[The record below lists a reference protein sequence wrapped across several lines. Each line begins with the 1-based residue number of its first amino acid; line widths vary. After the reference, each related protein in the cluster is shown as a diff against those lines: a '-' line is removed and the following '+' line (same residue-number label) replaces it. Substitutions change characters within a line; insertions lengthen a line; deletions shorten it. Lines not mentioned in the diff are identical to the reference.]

1 MKKLFILSFL
11 CLFILSS
18 CREPL
23 PPKDLLYEFVKSYG
37 AEGIIYH
44 SEAKEGEEGYLSPE
58 LERLAFGD
66 RHLPGSYAVL
76 LNTHLDTA
84 AECGLFII
92 EGNREELIDL
102 CTYRTALL
110 DTGGERTY
118 IAIFGDY
125 MFYSTLPDRDRAKRL
140 ADKVFLH

>member
-1 MKKLFILSFL
+1 MKKLFLLPFVL
-11 CLFILSS
+11 MFALSS
-18 CREPL
+18 CSEPL
-23 PPKDLLYEFVKSYG
+23 PPRDLLSEFVKAYG

-44 SEAKEGEEGYLSPE
+44 FEAKEGEEGYLSPE
-58 LERLAFGD
+58 LEILAFGD
-66 RHLPGSYAVL
+66 RHLPRSYAIL

-84 AECGLFII
+84 AECGLFLI

-110 DTGGERTY
+110 DPGGERTY

-140 ADKVFLH
+140 ADIVFK

>member
-1 MKKLFILSFL
+1 MKKLLLLSL
-11 CLFILSS
+11 IALFVLSS

-23 PPKDLLYEFVKSYG
+23 PPKDLLSEFVKAYG
-37 AEGIIYH
+37 AEGVIYH
-44 SEAKEGEEGYLSPE
+44 SEAEEGEEGYLSPE
-58 LERLAFGD
+58 LEKLAFGD
-66 RHLPGSYAVL
+66 RHLPGSYAIL

-84 AECGLFII
+84 AECGLFLI

-110 DTGGERTY
+110 DPSGERTY
-118 IAIFGDY
+118 VAIFDSY

-140 ADKVFLH
+140 ADIVFK